1 MPSLEAELPAQKS
14 TIHNVKSMRRRR
26 RCNMTV
32 AQKAH
37 LLSIIRK
44 LKHVNQRL
52 LKAAVSD
59 DLTCALNRRS
69 LPVMLKAALI
79 RAKVS
84 GSVSLCLFDI
94 DHFKTYNDSHGHPV
108 GDEALRRIAQTV
120 QSNLRSS
127 TDKLFRCG
135 GDEFCILFTSQ
146 TPVRAMHLIERL
158 RLAIQQEND
167 LLPHANGEALTVSF
181 GLVWQGG
188 NADRILTPAELYTEA
203 DRMLYEAKDAG
214 RGQIRQLVLDGGA
227 QLQAAPR
234 GLADQSGSSRYPASW
249 LSVPVAANSVYE
261 ADIRMREDLARHAM
275 ECSG

>member
-1 MPSLEAELPAQKS
+1 MPAQKS
-14 TIHNVKSMRRRR
+14 TIHNVKGRRRSR
-26 RCNMTV
+26 RGTMTL

-69 LPVMLKAALI
+69 LPVMLEAALI

-94 DHFKTYNDSHGHPV
+94 DYFKTYNDSHGHPV

-120 QSNLRSS
+120 QRNLRSS
-127 TDKLFRCG
+127 ADKLFRCG
-135 GDEFCILFTSQ
+135 GDEFCILFSSQ
-146 TPVRAMHLIERL
+146 TPVHAMHLIERL

-167 LLPHANGEALTVSF
+167 LFPHANGEALTVSF

-188 NADRILTPAELYTEA
+188 NAARILTPAELYTEA
-203 DRMLYEAKDAG
+203 DRMLYEAKGAG
-214 RGQIRQLVLDGGA
+214 RGQIRQLVIEGGA
-227 QLQAAPR
+227 QLQPAPR
-234 GLADQSGSSRYPASW
+234 GLADRTGSSRLPAPRMSM
-249 LSVPVAANSVYE
+249 PVAANSPCGPD
-261 ADIRMREDLARHAM
+261 ARMEEYLSRHAT
-275 ECSG
+275 ECSR